1 MYPIP
6 DDFELVVGRMVW
18 TGLHGLIGT
27 GVALAT
33 RGRMILGDAGTRTM
47 RFGIVWGSIIPD
59 VDLLISIVI
68 IAAGGN
74 MQQALA
80 PHRTLTH
87 SFFTILALA
96 LIGLTLW
103 RTDWSRSVGGGLFGI
118 AVGML
123 LHVLFDLPYEV
134 GVSFLW
140 PLTSQRFG
148 LFWSLPGIWAYL
160 DQTSDFLFAAVFFYA
175 LHRLAGK
182 YQTRERLL
190 IPAAIASLVA
200 FVGMVT
206 YDLTAP
212 PQDRWLLV
220 YAGIGLPF
228 LVLILLQSWLNRR
241 IIYSIP
247 VTSKHH
253 T

>member
-1 MYPIP
+1 
-6 DDFELVVGRMVW
+6 
-18 TGLHGLIGT
+18 
-27 GVALAT
+27 
-33 RGRMILGDAGTRTM
+33 M

-59 VDLLISIVI
+59 IDLLISIVI

-87 SFFTILALA
+87 SFFTMLALA
-96 LIGLTLW
+96 LIGLLLW
-103 RTDWSRSVGGGLFGI
+103 KTAISKSVGGGLFGI
-118 AVGML
+118 AIGMFA
-123 LHVLFDLPYEV
+123 HVLLDLPYEV

-148 LFWSLPGIWAYL
+148 LFWSLPGVWAYL
-160 DQTSDFLFAAVFFYA
+160 DQTLDFLFAAVFFFA
-175 LHRLAGK
+175 LHRLAKK
-182 YQTRERLL
+182 YQMRSRLL
-190 IPAAIASLVA
+190 VPGAVASIVA
-200 FVGMVT
+200 FLVMVA

-212 PQDRWLLV
+212 SASQWLLV

-228 LVLILLQSWLNRR
+228 LLLILILPWLNRR

-247 VTSKHH
+247 VRSEHH
-253 T
+253 A

>member
-1 MYPIP
+1 
-6 DDFELVVGRMVW
+6 MVW
-18 TGLHGLIGT
+18 TGVHGLVGIGI
-27 GVALAT
+27 ALAT
-33 RGRMILGDAGTRTM
+33 QGRTILEEVGTRTM
-47 RFGIVWGSIIPD
+47 RFGIVWGSILPD
-59 VDLLISIVI
+59 IDLLISIVI

-96 LIGLTLW
+96 LIGLLLW
-103 RTDWSRSVGGGLFGI
+103 KMAISKSVGGGLFGI
-118 AVGML
+118 AIGMFA
-123 LHVLFDLPYEV
+123 HVLLDLPYEV

-148 LFWSLPGIWAYL
+148 LFWSLPGVWAYL
-160 DQTSDFLFAAVFFYA
+160 DQTLDFLFAAVFFYA
-175 LHRLAGK
+175 LHRLAKK
-182 YQTRERLL
+182 YQMRSRPL
-190 IPAAIASLVA
+190 IPAAVASIVA
-200 FVGMVT
+200 FLVMVA

-212 PQDRWLLV
+212 SASQWLFV

-228 LVLILLQSWLNRR
+228 LLLILILPWLNRR

-247 VTSKHH
+247 VRSEHH
-253 T
+253 A